1 MMRSAW
7 MACAPGVV
15 LVLLVLSAGCD
26 YVPNRDVVVVK
37 LSPDGSTE
45 WIKVLDAGFD
55 DDARA
60 IAELADGSL
69 VVGGQSSRRTNADYY
84 SRLVLLTPQGG
95 MVWSRGFEDPFWGG
109 ITTLVP
115 LPGEGIVA
123 ATLDGNVFMVDQ
135 NGTAVWAGTAVIG
148 DVWSAC
154 PAPDGG
160 VLISGRKQ
168 DTIPFG
174 SGVDYGPDGN
184 ITVREARPEEHI
196 PTPGCT
202 VTMLTGGKEPIPI
215 EECTG
220 PVMSVFQA
228 SLVKLDRDGNPA
240 WQRSY
245 GAYGMQSAWSV
256 LATANG
262 TYLISAYGLADP
274 YHAMSSENVLYA
286 ALLDGNGSVI
296 WTTELE
302 RTDYY
307 IPAVLSEI
315 PGGYRMIIPE
325 RVEHNDG
332 SIGLQAKVTDLD
344 RDGTITGTLLL
355 ATGTATIPTRDGGY
369 ISIGFPLRGGE
380 SGYSEDIYGDAT
392 GNFLH
397 ARKFHGDGTL
407 EWDRDIPGVT
417 ANYVRNIIETSD
429 GGYAVLAVKENR

>member
-1 MMRSAW
+1 MKRESGIALLL
-7 MACAPGVV
+7 CAI

-26 YVPNRDVVVVK
+26 YVPNRDVIVVK
-37 LSPDGSTE
+37 LAPDGSKE
-45 WIKVLDAGFD
+45 WTKTLDAGFD

-69 VVGGQSSRRTNADYY
+69 IVGGQSSRRTNSDYY
-84 SRLVLLTPQGG
+84 SRLIRLTQQGDV
-95 MVWSRGFEDPFWGG
+95 VWSHEFEDPFWGG

-115 LPGEGIVA
+115 LPGEGILA
-123 ATLDGNVFMVDQ
+123 AMLDGNVFMVDQ
-135 NGTAVWAGTAVIG
+135 NGTAVWAGMAGIG

-154 PAPDGG
+154 SAPDGG
-160 VLISGRKQ
+160 FVISGRKQ

-202 VTMLTGGKEPIPI
+202 VTMLTGGREPIPI

-220 PVMSVFQA
+220 PLMSVFQA

-245 GAYGMQSAWSV
+245 GVYGMQSAWSV

-262 TYLISAYGLADP
+262 NYLISAYGLVDP
-274 YHAMSSENVLYA
+274 YHALSSENILYV

-296 WTTELE
+296 WTTEVD

-307 IPAVLSEI
+307 IPAALSET
-315 PGGYRMIIPE
+315 PGGYRLIIPE
-325 RVEHNDG
+325 REENNDG
-332 SIGLQAKVTDLD
+332 SISLQAKVVDLD

-380 SGYSEDIYGDAT
+380 SGYSEDIYGDAS
-392 GNFLH
+392 GNYLH
-397 ARKFHGDGTL
+397 ARKFYGDGTL
-407 EWDRDIPGVT
+407 EWDRDIPGVK
-417 ANYVRNIIETSD
+417 ANYVRTIIATSD
-429 GGYAVLAVKENR
+429 GGYAVLVVKENR